1 MGRLFELAV
10 GLQLL
15 AHVVEVAAQVA
26 DVATELVEDLVE
38 DLALALVAMRSLPL
52 IDEGQFGALRVLGDE
67 AQDLLPVDHSLLGN
81 DRHLLGDVLQLADV
95 AGPFVLE
102 HHLLGLVVERD
113 LRQLVFLGHL
123 HGEEAEEQQDIV
135 ATLAEGRHV
144 DGNRVE
150 TVVEVLAK
158 LPLADGLAHVDV
170 GGSDDA
176 DVGLSDLLSSYADVF
191 ARLQD
196 AEQAGLGGHGQFAD
210 LVEEERALVGN
221 AKIALAFADGT
232 RVGSL
237 LVAEEF
243 AVYRSLGNRTTVDG
257 EVFLPLAGRVVVD
270 DARDDLFAHAAL
282 ADDQH
287 REVGGGHLQG
297 HVEGTVERVAV
308 AHDVVSLLDDLQF
321 TRIHFLP

>member
-1 MGRLFELAV
+1 M
-10 GLQLL
+10 
-15 AHVVEVAAQVA
+15 
-26 DVATELVEDLVE
+26 
-38 DLALALVAMRSLPL
+38 
-52 IDEGQFGALRVLGDE
+52 GDE

-81 DRHLLGDVLQLADV
+81 DRHLFGDVLQLAHV

-135 ATLAEGRHV
+135 ATLAEGRQV

-158 LPLADGLAHVDV
+158 LPSLMALRMLTLVA
-170 GGSDDA
+170 A
-176 DVGLSDLLSSYADVF
+176 TMRTLVF
-191 ARLQD
+191 RISCPPTRMYSPVSRTRSRRAM
-196 AEQAGLGGHGQFAD
+196 GGHGQFAD

-287 REVGGGHLQG
+287 REVGGSHLQG
-297 HVEGTVERVAV
+297 HVEG
-308 AHDVVSLLDDLQF
+308 HG
-321 TRIHFLP
+321 